1 MAATDHPRGTSVDV
15 VGLVAFAIV
24 VFIFLFASFRAGTRA
39 FGVSMVL
46 GAVQQQWR
54 GRIPYR
60 WGGRPV
66 SRPSKGWFENL
77 LNAAVGIVG
86 LAIVIW
92 PDVVMEFFGWDE
104 Q

>member
-1 MAATDHPRGTSVDV
+1 MAATEHPRSTSVDV
-15 VGLVAFAIV
+15 LGLVAFAIV
-24 VFIFLFASFRAGTRA
+24 VFIFLFVSFRAGTRA

-46 GAVQQQWR
+46 GAVQQQFR

-60 WGGRPV
+60 WQGRLV
-66 SRPSKGWFENL
+66 SRPITGWFENL

-92 PDVVMEFFGWDE
+92 PDVAMGFFGWDE